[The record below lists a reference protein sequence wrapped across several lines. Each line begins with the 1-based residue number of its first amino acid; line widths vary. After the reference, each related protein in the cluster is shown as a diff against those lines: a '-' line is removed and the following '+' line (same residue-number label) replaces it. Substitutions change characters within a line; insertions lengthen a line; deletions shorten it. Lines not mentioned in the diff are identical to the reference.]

1 MLILKAAK
9 YILLFVLTTSI
20 TLPDAI
26 MHQVLRL
33 PALAAHYYHHLTEHE
48 SIGVIAFIEL
58 HYGNTEHMQTDAHE
72 HQNLPG
78 TQKQQHCQHAQVTP
92 VAVTTVGI
100 RIQHPEFNSEA
111 EHYPV
116 VNEHIPGNDATSI
129 WQPPKLA

>member
-72 HQNLPG
+72 HENLPG
-78 TQKQQHCQHAQVTP
+78 TQQQNCQHVQVIP
-92 VAVTTVGI
+92 LAVNTVGI
-100 RIQHPEFNSEA
+100 NILHPDFNSQA
-111 EHYPV
+111 EHFAI
-116 VNEHIPGNDATSI
+116 VNEHVPSNNAASI
-129 WQPPKLA
+129 WQPPKIA

>member
-1 MLILKAAK
+1 VLILKAAK

-33 PALAAHYYHHLTEHE
+33 PALAAHYYHHLTEHQ

-72 HQNLPG
+72 HENLPG
-78 TQKQQHCQHAQVTP
+78 TQKQQHCQHAQVIP
-92 VAVTTVGI
+92 VAVTTFGI
-100 RIQHPEFNSEA
+100 HIQHPEFNAKA
-111 EHYPV
+111 ELFTV
-116 VNEHIPGNDATSI
+116 INEHVPSNNAASI